1 MLVSLSLIT
10 LWMALVVLGVMLAG
24 FVHVLLVAAA
34 AIVFMSGNRGT
45 RRSLDAGALRS
56 HARVVR

>member
-10 LWMALVVLGVMLAG
+10 LWMALVVLGVTLAG

-34 AIVFMSGNRGT
+34 AIVFMSGNRGA

-56 HARVVR
+56 HIRVVR